1 MRVPRFLLRAPAA
14 SLLVFG
20 ALMLV
25 LPLFVYAGDI
35 PDAGMGVDVG
45 TGVSTNPGA
54 GASFAQAIGI
64 FNVFVGLMLTVAL
77 FTYGWGFI
85 LWFCR
90 LGTWPSYRTE
100 AVKIMEW
107 SVVILF
113 VLVVL
118 MAIVQ
123 FFQNHPR
130 QATYLLSLIVGVI
143 VIAVIVYLAAHSG
156 GGEKKE
162 ANPKH

>member
-1 MRVPRFLLRAPAA
+1 
-14 SLLVFG
+14 
-20 ALMLV
+20 MLV
-25 LPLFVYAGDI
+25 LPLFAYAGDI
-35 PDAGMGVDVG
+35 PDAGMGADLG

-54 GASFAQAIGI
+54 GASFAQAIGV

-77 FTYGWGFI
+77 FTYGLGFI
-85 LWFCR
+85 LWLCR
-90 LGTWPSYRTE
+90 LGTWPTYRTE

-113 VLVVL
+113 VLVIL

-130 QATYLLSLIVGVI
+130 QATYVVSIIVGII
-143 VIAVIVYLAAHSG
+143 VVWIILYLATHSG
-156 GGEKKE
+156 GEEKKKD
-162 ANPKH
+162 AKPKH